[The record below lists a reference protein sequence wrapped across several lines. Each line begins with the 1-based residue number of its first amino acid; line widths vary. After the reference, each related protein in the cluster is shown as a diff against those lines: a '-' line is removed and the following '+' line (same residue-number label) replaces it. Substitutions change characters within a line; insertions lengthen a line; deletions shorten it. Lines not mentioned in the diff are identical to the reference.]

1 MSLYKF
7 IIHLIVIF
15 HFSLVFDLSFA
26 HKNIN
31 KKEVENKTE
40 SVTLNSIIESM
51 FITPY
56 SQVSQKGWTTTP
68 NYFMR
73 INTPFNDRKGEE
85 TTTSIP
91 LMITT
96 TSNPLMIAKSSQHNE
111 ETLKSNTSFQ
121 GKKSYSCLFSKSE
134 SIEKVSTKPKRV
146 KLSIFLVV
154 YAFYMAF
161 ELMGYILGYYSN
173 DTNRMIAH
181 LVRSISFH
189 MKIAAV
195 IVYLLRAPF
204 IIIYFSLIIA
214 HPFVCI
220 KLIERVPNE
229 LLPIELEGKKKLFF
243 QVYYLT
249 LRTIGLIVGFFG
261 GLQAFI
267 RAKLLLVKSLENPIP
282 EPNKKNTKKL
292 SSKQSEISLIS
303 LK

>member
-7 IIHLIVIF
+7 IIHFIVIF

-26 HKNIN
+26 DKNIN
-31 KKEVENKTE
+31 KKEMENKTE
-40 SVTLNSIIESM
+40 SVTQNNIIESM
-51 FITPY
+51 LITPY
-56 SQVSQKGWTTTP
+56 SEVPQKSRTTTP
-68 NYFMR
+68 NYFVR
-73 INTPFNDRKGEE
+73 INTPFIDPKGEE
-85 TTTSIP
+85 MTNS

-96 TSNPLMIAKSSQHNE
+96 TSTPLMIAKSSQQNE

>member
-1 MSLYKF
+1 MSLCKF

-26 HKNIN
+26 NKNIN
-31 KKEVENKTE
+31 KKEMENKTE
-40 SVTLNSIIESM
+40 SVTQNSIIELK

-56 SQVSQKGWTTTP
+56 LEVSQKSWTTTP
-68 NYFMR
+68 NYFVR
-73 INTPFNDRKGEE
+73 ISTPFNDLKGKE
-85 TTTSIP
+85 TTTS

-96 TSNPLMIAKSSQHNE
+96 TSNPLMIAKSSQQNE
-111 ETLKSNTSFQ
+111 ETFKSNTSFQ
-121 GKKSYSCLFSKSE
+121 RKKSYFCSFSKSE

-154 YAFYMAF
+154 YAFYIGF
-161 ELMGYILGYYSN
+161 ELIGYIFGYYSN
-173 DTNRMIAH
+173 DMNRVITH
-181 LVRSISFH
+181 LVRCISFH

-204 IIIYFSLIIA
+204 IIIYFCLIIA

-243 QVYYLT
+243 HIYYFT

-261 GLQAFI
+261 GLQAFF
-267 RAKLLLVKSLENPIP
+267 RTKLLFVKSLQNPIP
-282 EPNKKNTKKL
+282 EPNKKNANKF
-292 SSKQSEISLIS
+292 SSK
-303 LK
+303 